1 MTAGAGTMAAPGGM
15 LQKVRQAVIWRS
27 GSQIVA
33 QAIAWGST
41 FLVIRLLDPSD
52 YGLFAMT
59 QVVLV
64 LLNVMNG
71 YGMASA
77 LIRAETVTP
86 RQLSQVLGLL
96 LLLNGA
102 LAAAQFATAPWVAAY
117 YRQPMVADLL
127 RVQSLLYL
135 ATPFLALPHAVLS
148 RRMDFKRPAQIR
160 LIAALAGA
168 ATALGCAY
176 AGLGVWTLVAAPMAL
191 FAVEAIGMTWAAG
204 GPIRPSFQFAG
215 TWSLA
220 RFGGTMTLVQFF
232 WFMQSQADV
241 FIAGRMLDPHRL
253 GLYTTAVFLTQLIAS
268 KFVPPL
274 NEVAFAAYS
283 RMQGETAATGAAFV
297 KTVRLVLLVTLP
309 AYAGLAVVADPF
321 VATVLGGKW
330 SGVADILPVLTLA
343 MAMLTLQILFAPAT
357 NALNRPSIAL
367 RVSIAGGIV
376 LPTAFLVGIAW
387 DVEGLAW
394 AWVGGMAVLLLIT
407 ATLSLPAIQVAPRTL
422 AEAALPIAIVA
433 GGMALLVTAIDG
445 MLPIM
450 PAALRL
456 TILAAVGLAAYPA
469 LLAIIAPGR
478 LWEAW
483 ELALYRETDALE
495 GQLAA

>member
-1 MTAGAGTMAAPGGM
+1 MTQASGIAQAPTGM

-64 LLNVMNG
+64 FLNVMNG

-77 LIRAETVTP
+77 LIRAETVSR

-102 LAAAQFATAPWVAAY
+102 LAAAQFVMAPLIAAY
-117 YRQPMVADLL
+117 YRQPMVADML

-135 ATPFLALPHAVLS
+135 ATPFMAVPYAILS

-176 AGLGVWTLVAAPMAL
+176 AGMGVWTLVAAPMAL
-191 FAVEAIGMTWAAG
+191 FAVEAIGMSWAAG
-204 GPIRPSFQFAG
+204 GLIRPSFRFDG
-215 TWSLA
+215 VWPLF
-220 RFGGTMTLVQFF
+220 RFGGAMTLVQFF
-232 WFMQSQADV
+232 WFLQSQADV
-241 FIAGRMLDPHRL
+241 FIAGRALDPHRL
-253 GLYTTAVFLTQLIAS
+253 GLYTTAVFLTQLLAS

-283 RMQGETAATGAAFV
+283 RMHGQAEAAGAAFV
-297 KTVRLVLLVTLP
+297 KTVRLILLVTLP
-309 AYAGLAVVADPF
+309 AYAGLAVVAEPF
-321 VATVLGGKW
+321 VTTVLGGKW
-330 SGVADILPVLTLA
+330 TDLASLVPVLALA
-343 MAMLTLQILFAPAT
+343 MSMLTLQILFAPVT
-357 NALNRPSIAL
+357 NALDRPGVAL
-367 RVSIAGGIV
+367 RVSITGGVV
-376 LPTAFLVGIAW
+376 LPCAFLVGIGW
-387 DVEGLAW
+387 GVEGLAW
-394 AWVGGMAVLLLIT
+394 AWAGGMAVLLLIT
-407 ATLSLPAIQVAPRTL
+407 ATLSLPVIRVTPRDLVA
-422 AEAALPIAIVA
+422 AGLPVIVAA
-433 GGMALLVTAIDG
+433 GGMAVLVSAMDR
-445 MLPIM
+445 MLP
-450 PAALRL
+450 PTAAPLRL
-456 TILAAVGLAAYPA
+456 ATLAGIGLFAYPA
-469 LLAIIAPGR
+469 LMALFAPGR
-478 LWEAW
+478 LREAW
-483 ELALYRETDALE
+483 VLIRYRQSEDV
-495 GQLAA
+495 GMAAA